1 MLFNTPE
8 EIIAMTP
15 EWTGE
20 RFPDGR
26 PKVADKYLDALK
38 GLTLEELWKPIFV
51 RGYENQF
58 IAMKSLH
65 PEFGEDGAVRH
76 KLVGRAVTAMYAP
89 ARPDYKSAMNALAKA
104 RGLSGTPNQWV
115 IDSLTEDDVVVVDLY
130 DKIFEGT
137 YVGGNL
143 STAIRTRT
151 KTGGAV
157 VWGGVRD
164 LQQIEEMDH
173 FQIFYRGT
181 DPTGIGNCS
190 MTGWNTPCRI
200 GQAICMPGDVV
211 LGTVS
216 GVIFI
221 PAHLAETVVVR
232 AEKNHVRDIF
242 GFDRLKSGTYTTAQ
256 IDRLWTVA
264 MMEDFLDWFAK
275 DPRAE
280 EYRHL
285 TWEEEMEESR
295 RAEQDE
301 QRPNR

>member
-1 MLFNTPE
+1 MFFNDRET
-8 EIIAMTP
+8 IIRLTP
-15 EWTGE
+15 EWKGE
-20 RFPDGR
+20 RLPDGR
-26 PKVADKYLDALK
+26 PKVSQDILRRMRNI
-38 GLTLEELWKPIFV
+38 TFEEAWAPLWD
-51 RGYENQF
+51 RGYRNNWECNF
-58 IAMKSLH
+58 KVTSPGTI
-65 PEFGEDGAVRH
+65 
-76 KLVGRAVTAMYAP
+76 LVGRAVTAVMVP
-89 ARPDYKSAMNALAKA
+89 KRPDLDQVLMDI
-104 RGLSGTPNQWV
+104 GTKEEGHKGFFNQWV
-115 IDSLTEDDVVVVDLY
+115 IDNLVEDDVVVVDLY
-130 DKIFEGT
+130 DKVFEGT

-157 VWGGVRD
+157 IWGGVRD
-164 LQQIEEMDH
+164 LQQIAEMEN

-190 MTGWNTPCRI
+190 MTGYNMPCRI

-211 LGTVS
+211 LGTIS

-256 IDRLWTVA
+256 IDRMWTVT
-264 MMEDFLDWFAK
+264 MMEDFLKWFEQ

-280 EYRHL
+280 EYHHL
-285 TWEEEMEESR
+285 TWEEEMDESR
-295 RAEQDE
+295 RAENE
-301 QRPNR
+301 ENRPNR

>member
-1 MLFNTPE
+1 MFFNDRET
-8 EIIAMTP
+8 IIRLTP
-15 EWTGE
+15 EWKGE
-20 RFPDGR
+20 RLPDGR
-26 PKVADKYLDALK
+26 PKVSQDILRRMRNI
-38 GLTLEELWKPIFV
+38 TFEEAWAPLWD
-51 RGYENQF
+51 RGYRNNWECDF
-58 IAMKSLH
+58 KVTSPGTI
-65 PEFGEDGAVRH
+65 
-76 KLVGRAVTAMYAP
+76 LVGRAVTAVMVP
-89 ARPDYKSAMNALAKA
+89 KRPDLDQVLMDI
-104 RGLSGTPNQWV
+104 GTKEEGHKGFFNQWV
-115 IDSLTEDDVVVVDLY
+115 IDNLVEDDVVVVDLY

-157 VWGGVRD
+157 IWGGVRD
-164 LQQIEEMDH
+164 LQQIAEMEN

-190 MTGWNTPCRI
+190 MTGYNMPCRI

-211 LGTVS
+211 LGTIS

-256 IDRLWTVA
+256 IDRMWTVA
-264 MMEDFLDWFAK
+264 MMEDFLDWFEK
-275 DPRAE
+275 DPRAA
-280 EYRHL
+280 EYHHL
-285 TWEEEMEESR
+285 NWEEEMEESR
-295 RAEQDE
+295 RAENE
-301 QRPNR
+301 ENRPNR

>member
-1 MLFNTPE
+1 MFFNDRET
-8 EIIAMTP
+8 IIRLTP
-15 EWTGE
+15 EWKGE
-20 RFPDGR
+20 RLPDGR
-26 PKVADKYLDALK
+26 PKVSQDILRRMRNI
-38 GLTLEELWKPIFV
+38 TFEEAWAPLWD
-51 RGYENQF
+51 RGYRNNWECDF
-58 IAMKSLH
+58 KVTSPGTI
-65 PEFGEDGAVRH
+65 
-76 KLVGRAVTAMYAP
+76 LVGRAVTAVMVP
-89 ARPDYKSAMNALAKA
+89 KRPDLDQVLMDI
-104 RGLSGTPNQWV
+104 GTKEEGHKGFFNQWV
-115 IDSLTEDDVVVVDLY
+115 IDNLVEDDVVVVDLY

-157 VWGGVRD
+157 IWGGVRD
-164 LQQIEEMDH
+164 LQQIAEMEN

-190 MTGWNTPCRI
+190 MTGYNMPCRI

-211 LGTVS
+211 LGTIS

-256 IDRLWTVA
+256 IDRMWTVA
-264 MMEDFLDWFAK
+264 MMEDFLDWFEK
-275 DPRAE
+275 DPRAA
-280 EYRHL
+280 EYHHL

>member
-1 MLFNTPE
+1 MFFNDRET
-8 EIIAMTP
+8 IIRLTP
-15 EWTGE
+15 EWKGE
-20 RFPDGR
+20 RLPDGR
-26 PKVADKYLDALK
+26 PKVSQDILRRMRNI
-38 GLTLEELWKPIFV
+38 TFEEAWAPLWD
-51 RGYENQF
+51 RGYRNNWECNF
-58 IAMKSLH
+58 KVTS
-65 PEFGEDGAVRH
+65 PGTV
-76 KLVGRAVTAMYAP
+76 LVGRAVTAVMVP
-89 ARPDYKSAMNALAKA
+89 KRPDLDQVLMDI
-104 RGLSGTPNQWV
+104 GTKEEGHKGFFNQWV
-115 IDSLTEDDVVVVDLY
+115 IDNLVEDDVVVVDLY

-157 VWGGVRD
+157 IWGGVRD
-164 LQQIEEMDH
+164 LQQIAEMEN

-190 MTGWNTPCRI
+190 MTGYNMPCRI

-211 LGTVS
+211 LGTIS

-256 IDRLWTVA
+256 IDRMWTVA
-264 MMEDFLDWFAK
+264 MMEDFLKWFEQ

-280 EYRHL
+280 EYHHL
-285 TWEEEMEESR
+285 TWEEEMDESR
-295 RAEQDE
+295 RAENE
-301 QRPNR
+301 ENRPNR

>member
-1 MLFNTPE
+1 MRNITFE
-8 EIIAMTP
+8 EAWAP
-15 EWTGE
+15 
-20 RFPDGR
+20 
-26 PKVADKYLDALK
+26 
-38 GLTLEELWKPIFV
+38 LWD
-51 RGYENQF
+51 RGYRNNWECSF
-58 IAMKSLH
+58 KVTS
-65 PEFGEDGAVRH
+65 PGSV
-76 KLVGRAVTAMYAP
+76 LVGRAVTAVMVP
-89 ARPDYKSAMNALAKA
+89 KRPDLDQVLMDI
-104 RGLSGTPNQWV
+104 GTKEEGHKGFFNQWV
-115 IDSLTEDDVVVVDLY
+115 IDNLVEDDVVVVDLY

-157 VWGGVRD
+157 IWGGVRD
-164 LQQIEEMDH
+164 LQQIAEMEN

-190 MTGWNTPCRI
+190 MTGYNMPCRI

-211 LGTVS
+211 LGTIS

-232 AEKNHVRDIF
+232 AEKNHVRDFF

-256 IDRLWTVA
+256 IDRMWTVA
-264 MMEDFLDWFAK
+264 MMEDFLDWFQK
-275 DPRAE
+275 DPRAD

-295 RAEQDE
+295 RMENE
-301 QRPNR
+301 ENRPNN

>member
-1 MLFNTPE
+1 VFFNDRET
-8 EIIAMTP
+8 IIRLTP

-20 RFPDGR
+20 RLPDGR
-26 PKVADKYLDALK
+26 PKVSQDILRRMRNI
-38 GLTLEELWKPIFV
+38 TFEEAWGPLWD
-51 RGYENQF
+51 RGYRNNWECNF
-58 IAMKSLH
+58 RVTS
-65 PEFGEDGAVRH
+65 PGTV
-76 KLVGRAVTAMYAP
+76 LVGRAVTVVMVP
-89 ARPDYKSAMNALAKA
+89 RRPDLDKTLMEIGTGEGY
-104 RGLSGTPNQWV
+104 RGFFNQWV
-115 IDSLTEDDVVVVDLY
+115 IDNLVEDDVVVVDLY

-157 VWGGVRD
+157 IWGGVRD
-164 LQQIEEMDH
+164 LQQIQEMDH
-173 FQIFYRGT
+173 FQIFHRGT

-190 MTGWNTPCRI
+190 MTGYNTPCRI

-256 IDRLWTVA
+256 IDRVWTVP
-264 MMEDFLDWFAK
+264 MMEDFLDWFGK
-275 DPRAE
+275 DPLAQ
-280 EYRHL
+280 EYGYL
-285 TWEEEMEESR
+285 TWEEETEKARE
-295 RAEQDE
+295 AEKD
-301 QRPNR
+301 NT

>member
-1 MLFNTPE
+1 MFFNDRET
-8 EIIAMTP
+8 IIRLTP
-15 EWTGE
+15 EWKGE
-20 RFPDGR
+20 RLQDGR
-26 PKVADKYLDALK
+26 PKVSQDILRRMRNI
-38 GLTLEELWKPIFV
+38 TFEEAWAPLWD
-51 RGYENQF
+51 RGYRNNWECDLKVTSPGT
-58 IAMKSLH
+58 I
-65 PEFGEDGAVRH
+65 
-76 KLVGRAVTAMYAP
+76 LVGRAVTAVMVP
-89 ARPDYKSAMNALAKA
+89 KRPDLDQVLMDI
-104 RGLSGTPNQWV
+104 GTKEEGHKGFFNQWV
-115 IDSLTEDDVVVVDLY
+115 IDNLVEDDVVVVDLY

-157 VWGGVRD
+157 IWGGVRD
-164 LQQIEEMDH
+164 LQQIAEMDD

-190 MTGWNTPCRI
+190 MTGYNMPCRI

-221 PAHLAETVVVR
+221 PAHLAETVVIR

-242 GFDRLKSGTYTTAQ
+242 GFDRLKSRTYTTAQ
-256 IDRLWTVA
+256 IDRMWTVA
-264 MMEDFLDWFAK
+264 MMEDFLDWFRK

-280 EYRHL
+280 EYHHL
-285 TWEEEMEESR
+285 TWEEEMEESC
-295 RAEQDE
+295 RAENE
-301 QRPNR
+301 EIRL

>member
-1 MLFNTPE
+1 MFFNDRET
-8 EIIAMTP
+8 IIRLTP

-20 RFPDGR
+20 RLPDGR
-26 PKVADKYLDALK
+26 PMVSRDILRRMRNI
-38 GLTLEELWKPIFV
+38 TFEEAWAPLWD
-51 RGYENQF
+51 RGYRNNWECNF
-58 IAMKSLH
+58 KVTSPGTI
-65 PEFGEDGAVRH
+65 
-76 KLVGRAVTAMYAP
+76 LVGRAVTAVMVP
-89 ARPDYKSAMNALAKA
+89 RRPDLDKVLMDI
-104 RGLSGTPNQWV
+104 GTKEEGHKGFFNQWV
-115 IDSLTEDDVVVVDLY
+115 IDNLVEDDVVVVDLY

-157 VWGGVRD
+157 IWGGVRD

-190 MTGWNTPCRI
+190 MTGYNMPCRI

-221 PAHLAETVVVR
+221 PAHLAEIVVVR

-280 EYRHL
+280 EYHHL

-295 RAEQDE
+295 KAEQDE

>member
-1 MLFNTPE
+1 MFFNDRET
-8 EIIAMTP
+8 IIRLTP
-15 EWTGE
+15 EWKGE
-20 RFPDGR
+20 RLPDGR
-26 PKVADKYLDALK
+26 PKVSQDLLRRMRNI
-38 GLTLEELWKPIFV
+38 TFEEAWAPLWD
-51 RGYENQF
+51 RGYRNNWECDF
-58 IAMKSLH
+58 KVTS
-65 PEFGEDGAVRH
+65 PGTV
-76 KLVGRAVTAMYAP
+76 LVGRAVTAVMVP
-89 ARPDYKSAMNALAKA
+89 RRPDLDKVLMDI
-104 RGLSGTPNQWV
+104 GTKEEGHKGFFNQWV
-115 IDSLTEDDVVVVDLY
+115 IDSLGEDDVVVVDLY

-157 VWGGVRD
+157 IWGGVRD

-190 MTGWNTPCRI
+190 MTGWNMPCRI

-221 PAHLAETVVVR
+221 QAHLAETVVVR

-264 MMEDFLDWFAK
+264 MMEDFIDWFGK

-280 EYRHL
+280 EYHHL

-295 RAEQDE
+295 KAEQEE

>member
-1 MLFNTPE
+1 MFFNDRET
-8 EIIAMTP
+8 IIRLTP

-20 RFPDGR
+20 RLPDGR
-26 PKVADKYLDALK
+26 PMVSRDILRRMRNI
-38 GLTLEELWKPIFV
+38 TFEEAWAPLWD
-51 RGYENQF
+51 RGYRNNWECNF
-58 IAMKSLH
+58 KVTSPGTI
-65 PEFGEDGAVRH
+65 
-76 KLVGRAVTAMYAP
+76 LVGRAVTAVMVP
-89 ARPDYKSAMNALAKA
+89 RRPDLDKVLMDI
-104 RGLSGTPNQWV
+104 GTKEEGHKGFFNQWV
-115 IDSLTEDDVVVVDLY
+115 IDNLVEDDVVVVDLY

-157 VWGGVRD
+157 IWGGVRD

-190 MTGWNTPCRI
+190 MTGYNMPCRI

-221 PAHLAETVVVR
+221 PAHLAESVVVR

-280 EYRHL
+280 EYHHL

-295 RAEQDE
+295 KAEQDE

>member
-1 MLFNTPE
+1 MFFNDRET
-8 EIIAMTP
+8 IVRLTP
-15 EWTGE
+15 EWKGE
-20 RFPDGR
+20 RLPDGR
-26 PKVADKYLDALK
+26 PMVSADILRRMRNITFEEAWGPLWNQGYRNNWECTFKVTSP
-38 GLTLEELWKPIFV
+38 GTV
-51 RGYENQF
+51 
-58 IAMKSLH
+58 
-65 PEFGEDGAVRH
+65 
-76 KLVGRAVTAMYAP
+76 LVGRAVTAVMVP
-89 ARPDYKSAMNALAKA
+89 KRPDLDKVLMDI
-104 RGLSGTPNQWV
+104 GTKEEGHKGFFNQWV
-115 IDSLTEDDVVVVDLY
+115 IDNLVEDDVVVVDLY

-151 KTGGAV
+151 KNGGAV
-157 VWGGVRD
+157 IWGGVRD
-164 LQQIEEMDH
+164 LQQIAEMDH

-190 MTGWNTPCRI
+190 MTGYNMPCRI

-211 LGTVS
+211 LGTIS

-221 PAHLAETVVVR
+221 PPHLAEDVVIR

-256 IDRLWTVA
+256 IDRMWTVA
-264 MMEDFLDWFAK
+264 MMEDFLDWFGR

-280 EYRHL
+280 AYQHL

-295 RAEQDE
+295 KAEADE

>member
-1 MLFNTPE
+1 MFFNDRET
-8 EIIAMTP
+8 IIRLTP

-20 RFPDGR
+20 RLPDGR
-26 PKVADKYLDALK
+26 PKVSQDILRRMRNI
-38 GLTLEELWKPIFV
+38 TFEEAWAPLWD
-51 RGYENQF
+51 RGYRNNWECDF
-58 IAMKSLH
+58 RVTSPGTI
-65 PEFGEDGAVRH
+65 
-76 KLVGRAVTAMYAP
+76 LVGRAVTAVMVP
-89 ARPDYKSAMNALAKA
+89 KRPDLDQVLMDI
-104 RGLSGTPNQWV
+104 GTKEEGHKGFFNQWV
-115 IDSLTEDDVVVVDLY
+115 IDNLVEDDVVVVDLY

-157 VWGGVRD
+157 IWGGVRD
-164 LQQIEEMDH
+164 LQQIAEMEN

-190 MTGWNTPCRI
+190 MTGYNMPCRI

-211 LGTVS
+211 LGTIS

-256 IDRLWTVA
+256 IDRMWTVA
-264 MMEDFLDWFAK
+264 MMEDFLDWFGK
-275 DPRAE
+275 DPRAAG
-280 EYRHL
+280 YQHL

-295 RAEQDE
+295 QAENE
-301 QRPNR
+301 ENRPNR

>member
-1 MLFNTPE
+1 MFFNDRET
-8 EIIAMTP
+8 IIRLTP

-20 RFPDGR
+20 RLPDGR
-26 PKVADKYLDALK
+26 PKVSRDILRRMRNI
-38 GLTLEELWKPIFV
+38 TFEEAWAPLWD
-51 RGYENQF
+51 RGYRNNWECNF
-58 IAMKSLH
+58 KVTS
-65 PEFGEDGAVRH
+65 PGTV
-76 KLVGRAVTAMYAP
+76 LVGRAVTVVMVP
-89 ARPDYKSAMNALAKA
+89 RRPDLDQVLMDI
-104 RGLSGTPNQWV
+104 GTKEEGHKGFFNQWV
-115 IDSLTEDDVVVVDLY
+115 IDNLVEDDVVVVDLY

-157 VWGGVRD
+157 IWGGVRD
-164 LQQIEEMDH
+164 LQQIAEMPG

-190 MTGWNTPCRI
+190 MTGYNMPCRI
-200 GQAICMPGDVV
+200 GQAVCMPGDVV
-211 LGTVS
+211 LGTIS

-256 IDRLWTVA
+256 IDRPWTLP
-264 MMEDFLDWFAK
+264 MMEDFLNWFSQ

-280 EYRHL
+280 KYRHL
-285 TWEEEMEESR
+285 TWEEELENSKTAESV
-295 RAEQDE
+295 
-301 QRPNR
+301 

>member
-1 MLFNTPE
+1 MFFNDRETT
-8 EIIAMTP
+8 IRLTP
-15 EWTGE
+15 EWKGE
-20 RFPDGR
+20 RLADGR
-26 PKVADKYLDALK
+26 PMVSRDILRRMRNI
-38 GLTLEELWKPIFV
+38 TFEEAWAPLWD
-51 RGYENQF
+51 RGYRNNWECNF
-58 IAMKSLH
+58 RMTSPGTI
-65 PEFGEDGAVRH
+65 
-76 KLVGRAVTAMYAP
+76 LVGRAVTAIMVP
-89 ARPDYKSAMNALAKA
+89 KRPDLDQVLMEI
-104 RGLSGTPNQWV
+104 GTKEEGHKGFFNQWV
-115 IDSLTEDDVVVVDLY
+115 IDNLVEDDVVVVDLY

-157 VWGGVRD
+157 IWGGVRD

-190 MTGWNTPCRI
+190 MTGYNMPCRI

-221 PAHLAETVVVR
+221 PAHLAEIVVVR

-256 IDRLWTVA
+256 IDRLWTPV
-264 MMEDFLDWFAK
+264 MMDDFLDWFKK

-280 EYRHL
+280 EYHHL
-285 TWEEEMEESR
+285 TWEEELEESR
-295 RAEQDE
+295 KAET
-301 QRPNR
+301 

>member
-1 MLFNTPE
+1 MFFNDRETT
-8 EIIAMTP
+8 IRLTP
-15 EWTGE
+15 EWKGE
-20 RFPDGR
+20 RLPDGR
-26 PKVADKYLDALK
+26 PKVSRDILRRMRSI
-38 GLTLEELWKPIFV
+38 TFEEAWAPLWD
-51 RGYENQF
+51 RGYRNNWECDF
-58 IAMKSLH
+58 KVTSPGTI
-65 PEFGEDGAVRH
+65 
-76 KLVGRAVTAMYAP
+76 LVGRAVTAVMVP
-89 ARPDYKSAMNALAKA
+89 KRPDLDQVLMDI
-104 RGLSGTPNQWV
+104 GTKEEGHKGFFNQWV
-115 IDSLTEDDVVVVDLY
+115 IDNLTEDDVVVVDLY

-157 VWGGVRD
+157 IWGGVRD
-164 LQQIEEMDH
+164 LQQIAEMEN

-190 MTGWNTPCRI
+190 MTGYNTPCRI

-211 LGTVS
+211 LGTIS

-242 GFDRLKSGTYTTAQ
+242 GFDRLRSGTYTTAQ

-264 MMEDFLDWFAK
+264 MMEDFLDWFGK

-280 EYRHL
+280 GYRHL

-295 RAEQDE
+295 KAEQEE